1 MVAAQA
7 DSGQAG
13 RRAHDRALPEGLFRY
28 VWQES
33 RRHQL
38 WLCLLAGAVFPL
50 TMVPLELQKRIID
63 RAIGNEDL
71 RLLWLLGGV
80 YFVVV
85 LLQGSLKYALRWY
98 RGLVGERAIRRLR
111 AWVQRAPG
119 HGAAGSDDDEGR
131 GESVSIV
138 SNEVER
144 VGGFIGESF
153 SEPVL
158 QVGIFVSVLGYML
171 VVQTDI
177 ALVSLGF
184 FVPQAIFVP
193 LLQRAAN
200 RRAQRKVKLVRE
212 LGELLVMPED
222 DRGARY
228 RDRLNRIYRIRLQ
241 YYALKFLIKFLN
253 NLLNHVAPLSVL
265 MVGGYLAVQGAT
277 TIGTVVA
284 FISGFRRLADPSREL
299 LAYYRL
305 EAETRVQYRL
315 IRSWLAG

>member
-1 MVAAQA
+1 MVAAQTG
-7 DSGQAG
+7 SGEAT
-13 RRAHDRALPEGLFRY
+13 DCALPDRLFRY
-28 VWQES
+28 VWRES
-33 RRHQL
+33 RRHQP

-50 TMVPLELQKRIID
+50 TMVPLELQRRIVD
-63 RAIGNEDL
+63 HAIGQENL
-71 RLLWLLGGV
+71 SLLWLLGGA
-80 YFVVV
+80 YFGVV
-85 LLQGSLKYALRWY
+85 LLQGGLKYALRWY

-111 AWVQRAPG
+111 AWVQQAPG
-119 HGAAGSDDDEGR
+119 HRGAGRDEGDAGR

-144 VGGFIGESF
+144 VGGFIGESL

-158 QVGIFVSVLGYML
+158 QVGIFISVLGYML
-171 VVQTDI
+171 VVQTTI
-177 ALVSLGF
+177 ALVSLAF

-212 LGELLVMPED
+212 LGELLVMPGD
-222 DRGARY
+222 DQEARY
-228 RDRLNRIYRIRLQ
+228 RDRLDRVYRTRLQ

-265 MVGGYLAVQGAT
+265 MVGGYLAIQGAT

-284 FISGFRRLADPSREL
+284 FISGFQRLADPSREL

-305 EAETRVQYRL
+305 AAETRVQYRL
-315 IRSWLAG
+315 IKSWLAG